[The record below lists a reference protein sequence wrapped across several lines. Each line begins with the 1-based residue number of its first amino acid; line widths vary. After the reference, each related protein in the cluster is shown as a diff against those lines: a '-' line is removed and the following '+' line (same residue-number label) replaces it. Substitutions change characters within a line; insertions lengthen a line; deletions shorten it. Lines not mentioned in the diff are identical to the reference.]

1 MTDSYRDKGLRAKLV
16 TTIKDK
22 GITDTKILEA
32 VGRVKRHLF
41 MDNAFIQFA
50 YQDNAFP
57 IGAGQ
62 TISQPFTVAF
72 QTQLLEVKKGEKV
85 LEIGTGSGYQTA
97 ILLELGAKVYTIER
111 QRELYIKSQTILLQM
126 GYKPHFFYGDGYA
139 GKPTY
144 GPYDKILITAGATEI
159 PEKLV
164 EQLKIGGILVAPIG
178 HESNQKMTK
187 LVKINE
193 NKVDITTHGDFI
205 FVPMLK
211 GKS

>member
-16 TTIKDK
+16 KTIENK
-22 GITDTKILEA
+22 GIMNQRILDA
-32 VGRVKRHLF
+32 VGKVKRHLF

-62 TISQPFTVAF
+62 TISQPFTVAY
-72 QTQLLEVKKGEKV
+72 QTQLLDVKRGEKV
-85 LEIGTGSGYQTA
+85 LEVGTGSGYQTA
-97 ILLELGAKVYTIER
+97 ILIELGAKVYTIER
-111 QRELYIKSQTILLQM
+111 QKELYLKSQKTLSSM

-144 GPYDKILITAGATEI
+144 GPFDKILITAGAPEI
-159 PEKLV
+159 PQQLLD
-164 EQLKIGGILVAPIG
+164 QLKDGGILVAPVG
-178 HESNQKMTK
+178 GDANQKMTRLIK
-187 LVKINE
+187 HSADEIE
-193 NKVDITTHGDFI
+193 TTTHGDFI